1 MTFSDRYGPWALV
14 TGASSGIGAEFA
26 RQLAGRGL
34 NLVLVARR
42 QDRLQSV
49 SEEISASGI
58 ATRIVVSD
66 LTADNGCQRVIN
78 DTADLDIGLL
88 VNNAGYGMSGAY
100 HQLDAAR
107 QVQMTVLN
115 CVVPVLLT
123 NHYLPC
129 LRKRGFGGLIFLA
142 SLAGY
147 QATASFAT
155 YGATKAFNLML
166 GEALW
171 KECREYGVDA
181 LAVSP
186 GFTRTEFTDVA
197 NIRDAGLYRTATPES
212 LVRASLRNLGRKP
225 SFVHSPLNKI
235 LAFSSRFLSRRA
247 VIAITHASLR
257 GRSMLS
263 DSDSPPSPQEIE

>member
-1 MTFSDRYGPWALV
+1 MTFSERYGPWALV

-26 RQLAGRGL
+26 RQLADRGL
-34 NLVLVARR
+34 DVVLVARR

-49 SEEISASGI
+49 SDEVESASGR

-66 LTADNGCQRVIN
+66 LTADNGCQRVI
-78 DTADLDIGLL
+78 DQTADLDVGLL
-88 VNNAGYGMSGAY
+88 VNNAGYGMSGPY
-100 HQLDAAR
+100 DRLDANG

-115 CVVPVLLT
+115 CVVPILLT
-123 NHYLPC
+123 NHYLPA
-129 LRKRGFGGLIFLA
+129 LKERGYGGLIFLA

-155 YGATKAFNLML
+155 YGATKAFNLMV

-186 GFTRTEFTDVA
+186 GFTRTEFADVA
-197 NIRDAGLYRTATPES
+197 NIRDAGLYRTSSPES
-212 LVRASLRNLGRKP
+212 VVKASLRNLGRRP
-225 SFVHSPLNKI
+225 SFVHNPMNKL
-235 LAFSSRFLSRRA
+235 LAFSSRILPRRA

-257 GRSMLS
+257 GRSML
-263 DSDSPPSPQEIE
+263 E